1 MDLVEARARGYEAA
15 VRHPWEAA
23 RVDVVGRLIRRHA
36 PIGHGAIVMD
46 IGCGDTFVVE
56 QLAAEYS
63 DAVFYAVDTAFTEEL
78 VELYRARLKNPRI
91 LPFPS
96 LEAIV
101 PPLDRP
107 ASLILLMDV
116 IEHIEHARAF
126 LADLRIRPYVGPG
139 TRFLITVPAYQS
151 LFCSHDTFLGHYRR
165 YSNRTLRRDLRDA
178 GFTVLDIGYFFSSL
192 LPIRVLQ
199 VIKERLLGSRP
210 DHRTSGLVTWN
221 GGETTAALMRD
232 ALVLD
237 ARLSMRLTRVGLRLP
252 GLSNYALCV
261 KSA

>member
-23 RVDVVGRLIRRHA
+23 RVDVIGRLIRRHVTL
-36 PIGHGAIVMD
+36 GRGAIVLD

-56 QLAAEYS
+56 RLAAEYR
-63 DAVFYAVDTAFTEEL
+63 DATFYAVDTAFTEEL
-78 VELYRARLKNPRI
+78 VEHYRARLNNPRI

-96 LEAIV
+96 LEAIA
-101 PPLDRP
+101 PPLDEP

-116 IEHIEHARAF
+116 IEHIEHDRAF
-126 LADLRIRPYVGPG
+126 LTGLRSRPYVGSR
-139 TRFLITVPAYQS
+139 TTFLITVPAYQS

-165 YSNRTLRRDLRDA
+165 YSNRTLRMALQA
-178 GFTVLDIGYFFSSL
+178 SGFRVLDIGYFFSSL

-199 VIKERLLGSRP
+199 VIKERVFGMKP
-210 DHRTSGLVTWN
+210 DHDTSGLVTWN
-221 GGETTAALMRD
+221 GGEAASALMRQ

-237 ARLSMRLTRVGLRLP
+237 ARMSLSLTRVGFRLP

>member
-1 MDLVEARARGYEAA
+1 
-15 VRHPWEAA
+15 
-23 RVDVVGRLIRRHA
+23 
-36 PIGHGAIVMD
+36 
-46 IGCGDTFVVE
+46 
-56 QLAAEYS
+56 
-63 DAVFYAVDTAFTEEL
+63 
-78 VELYRARLKNPRI
+78 
-91 LPFPS
+91 
-96 LEAIV
+96 
-101 PPLDRP
+101 
-107 ASLILLMDV
+107 
-116 IEHIEHARAF
+116 
-126 LADLRIRPYVGPG
+126 
-139 TRFLITVPAYQS
+139 
-151 LFCSHDTFLGHYRR
+151 
-165 YSNRTLRRDLRDA
+165 
-178 GFTVLDIGYFFSSL
+178 